1 MTSLW
6 DGCSQ
11 RWNNRV
17 RRITL
22 LSSLVLRCSF
32 KGKLERTSRD
42 SHFVAVFISESLC
55 IHSFFFHLSTES
67 WNSFSDISPC
77 CPGEHFVT
85 ILSLALFHRLPSLFS
100 SCAISLTATLADRE
114 YNYCIIKCIVT
125 VIHTPYLINTT
136 DAWLYSLRVSFSPC
150 IIPSGKPAEGKC
162 LQCPWARNPIADLF
176 SKGYNL
182 NYFPQTITNS
192 ANSASGID
200 LQEPTLK
207 YLFVFIP
214 ARYF

>member
-42 SHFVAVFISESLC
+42 SHFVAVLISESLC
-55 IHSFFFHLSTES
+55 IHSFFFISLQRAGTLSQIS
-67 WNSFSDISPC
+67 LHAALVSILLHFS
-77 CPGEHFVT
+77 
-85 ILSLALFHRLPSLFS
+85 LLPSSTASLPFFPS
-100 SCAISLTATLADRE
+100 YAISLTATLADRE

-176 SKGYNL
+176 FKGYSL